1 MKIFFLSIFCCSI
14 FIKGKAQ
21 EKSLVDTKN
30 SQFSKMKMLDMGA
43 VSWTDG
49 FWYNELQLCQNT
61 MIPTLWRIYNDPNIS
76 HSFRNFEIAAGLD
89 TGSFVGPS
97 FHDGDFYKVLESLA
111 AMYGTTKDP
120 KLDKEM
126 DKAIAVIAKAQRKD
140 GYLYTKSII
149 DHQKTGQSEMFD
161 DKLSFE
167 AYNLG
172 HLMTAACVH
181 YRATGKR
188 SLLDVA
194 VKATDFLLSF
204 YNHATP
210 EQARNAICPSHYMG
224 IVEMYRTV
232 HDPKYLQLAEKL
244 LSIRGTPEGTE
255 DNSDRVAFRQ
265 MEHAGGHAVRAN
277 YLFAGAADIFAET
290 GDTSLMHVLDKMWED
305 VTFRKMYITGGC
317 GALYDGVSPDGTSYN
332 PDTVQRV
339 HQAYGRAFQLPLKT
353 AHNETCANIG
363 NLLWN
368 WRMFLNTGDAKY
380 MDVVE
385 LELYNGILSG
395 VSLDG
400 DKYFYTNA
408 LEHNA
413 AFPYTLRWAGSRQ
426 KYIALSNCCPPNIV
440 RTIAEVPNYVYT
452 YSKNNLF
459 VNMYGSNQV
468 ELIMENGKKINLEQK
483 TNYPWDGLITI
494 KIEEIDQGDIAVNLR
509 IPSWCSKYS
518 VKVNGVSFSGKIL
531 KNGFCVINK
540 NWKKGDIVELNLDMP
555 TNMMESNPLVEE
567 SRSRVAV
574 KKGPIVYCLEAKDL
588 PDSASVF
595 NVVLDNAQSWNP
607 ASINIKGYDLMAL
620 QADFLIRKKENWN
633 SSLYRPISN
642 DNSSYKKIQAK
653 LIPYFAWANRGDFD
667 MAVWLPYSTN

>member
-1 MKIFFLSIFCCSI
+1 MKIFLLSIIFCLLLVHS
-14 FIKGKAQ
+14 KAQ
-21 EKSLVDTKN
+21 EKALVDTKT
-30 SQFSKMKMLDMGA
+30 SQYSQMKMLDMGS
-43 VSWTDG
+43 VHWTDG
-49 FWYNELQLCQNT
+49 FWYNEFQLCKNT
-61 MIPTLWRIYNDPNIS
+61 MIPTIWRIYNDPTIS
-76 HSFRNFEIAAGLD
+76 HSFRNFEIAASLD

-97 FHDGDFYKVLESLA
+97 FHDGDFYKVLEALA
-111 AMYGTTKDP
+111 AMYATTKDTQ
-120 KLDKEM
+120 LDNEL
-126 DKAIAVIAKAQRKD
+126 DKAIAVIVKAQRKD

-149 DHQKTGQSEMFD
+149 DHQKMGKSEMFD

-167 AYNLG
+167 AYNFG

-194 VKATDFLLSF
+194 IKATNFLLSF

-224 IVEMYRTV
+224 IIEMYRTV
-232 HDPKYLQLAEKL
+232 QDPRYLQLAEKL
-244 LSIRGTPEGTE
+244 LLIRGTPEGTE
-255 DNSDRVAFRQ
+255 DNSDRVAFRK

-277 YLFAGAADIFAET
+277 YLFAGAADLFAET
-290 GDTSLMHVLDKMWED
+290 GDTSLIRVLDKMWND

-339 HQAYGRAFQLPLKT
+339 HQSYGRAFQLPLKT

-380 MDVVE
+380 MDIVE

-413 AFPYTLRWAGSRQ
+413 AFPYTLRWAGGRQ

-452 YSKNNLF
+452 VSKNNLF
-459 VNMYGSNQV
+459 VNLYGSNQV
-468 ELIMENGKKINLEQK
+468 ELTLDIGKKISLEQK
-483 TNYPWDGLITI
+483 TNYPWDGLISL
-494 KIEEIDQGDIAVNLR
+494 KINDVSQAQMGINFR
-509 IPSWCSKYS
+509 IPNWCTNYS
-518 VKVNGVSFSGKIL
+518 VRINGSLISNKEL
-531 KNGFCVINK
+531 KNGFCVINRVWK
-540 NWKKGDIVELNLDMP
+540 NGDIVELNLDMP

-574 KKGPIVYCLEAKDL
+574 KKGPVVYCLETKDL
-588 PDSASVF
+588 PDSVSVF
-595 NVVLDNAQSWNP
+595 DVTLD
-607 ASINIKGYDLMAL
+607 ASQVWKPITTNIKGYSFTSL
-620 QADFLIRKKENWN
+620 QGNFLLQKKQSWN
-633 SSLYRPISN
+633 NSLYRPISH

-653 LIPYFAWANRGDFD
+653 LIPYFAWANRGDSD
-667 MAVWLPYSTN
+667 MSVWLPYSTH